1 MLKRL
6 LYLHGFRS
14 SPHSYK
20 AQYLDNIFK
29 TRYPDIQWVCPQ
41 LPPSPTGAARLMLEL
56 TKGWDIESSA
66 VVGSSLGGF
75 YADWLANEG
84 GFKCALI
91 NPATD
96 PAGDLKHYIGQQTTW
111 QNPSESFYFKE
122 EYLDELQ
129 KLYPRAQSKA
139 GLPKLLMACTGD
151 EVLDWREMVA
161 THPNATQHI
170 VEGSDHAMSDFHQ
183 HVSIL
188 LDFLGL

>member
-1 MLKRL
+1 
-6 LYLHGFRS
+6 
-14 SPHSYK
+14 
-20 AQYLDNIFK
+20 
-29 TRYPDIQWVCPQ
+29 
-41 LPPSPTGAARLMLEL
+41 
-56 TKGWDIESSA
+56 
-66 VVGSSLGGF
+66 
-75 YADWLANEG
+75 
-84 GFKCALI
+84 
-91 NPATD
+91 
-96 PAGDLKHYIGQQTTW
+96 LKHYIGQQTTW